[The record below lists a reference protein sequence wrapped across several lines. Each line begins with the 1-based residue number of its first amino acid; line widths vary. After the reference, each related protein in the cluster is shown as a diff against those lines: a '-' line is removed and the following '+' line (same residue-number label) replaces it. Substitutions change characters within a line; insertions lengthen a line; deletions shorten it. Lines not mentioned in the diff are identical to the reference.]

1 MGLTSP
7 TVNLSQLWGK
17 GLDSVI
23 DVEKYLEQVDFI
35 DKKIENKLSQKQQWE
50 DLAYKLTANSGE
62 SVLVRNA
69 SGKLELQNAEK
80 VQASGRGDT
89 MSKAIIE
96 CLRVVE
102 EICGVV
108 DELVKVKTEFEKTI
122 EQLQSITEYD
132 VLYKRY
138 LLHIELTDI
147 AELYGKEYTW
157 ATTTHG
163 RAKASLQRVLN
174 KGA

>member
-1 MGLTSP
+1 M
-7 TVNLSQLWGK
+7 V
-17 GLDSVI
+17 
-23 DVEKYLEQVDFI
+23 DVEKYLKQVDFI
-35 DKKIENKLSQKQQWE
+35 DKKIENKLSEKQQWE

-62 SVLVRNA
+62 SVLIRTAN
-69 SGKLELQNAEK
+69 GKLELQNAEK

-102 EICGVV
+102 EINETVS
-108 DELVKVKTEFEKTI
+108 ELVRVKTEFEKTI
-122 EQLQSITEYD
+122 ERLSSITEYD
-132 VLYKRY
+132 ILYKRY

-163 RAKASLQRVLN
+163 RAKASLQRILN
-174 KGA
+174 KKEKAVN